1 MNNKTLEKLF
11 IVHSVPD
18 YNTLV
23 ALIKEMG
30 GCILQIKTSSGHI
43 DDSDTIKVVAQGE
56 ENHLLFAEYLFK
68 KYKNKIKNLKSLVET
83 ANDV

>member
-1 MNNKTLEKLF
+1 MSNIVEKTF

-23 ALIKEMG
+23 ALIKEMN
-30 GCILQIKTSSGHI
+30 GCILHIATSSGHI
-43 DDSDTIKVVAQGE
+43 DDSDTIKVKAQGE

-68 KYKNKIKNLKSLVET
+68 KYQAKIKNLNSMMET
-83 ANDV
+83 ASDV